1 MRVKKNDN
9 VVVIIGKDKGKK
21 GVVIDILPKKGK
33 VMVKGVAITTK
44 HYKARKQG
52 EASGI
57 KKEESFINIS
67 DVMPICPACKK
78 PTRINV
84 KVLEGDKKVR
94 VCNRCK
100 EII

>member
-9 VVVIIGKDKGKK
+9 VIVLTGKDKGKK
-21 GVVIDILPKKGK
+21 GVIIDILPKKGK

-52 EASGI
+52 ETSGI
-57 KKEESFINIS
+57 KKEESFIDIS
-67 DVMPICPACKK
+67 GVMPICSACKK
-78 PTRINV
+78 PSRINV
-84 KVLEGDKKVR
+84 KVLEGNKKVR
-94 VCNRCK
+94 ICNRCK